1 MRSVDLDLSSFATDV
16 VPGSRGFPSQAAL
29 RALKFVVFD
38 VDGVLTDGRIILND
52 RGEQSKFFNVRDGA
66 GITLLQN
73 GGIQAGILTGRQ
85 STVVDVRAKEL
96 KIPNERVR
104 QGAKVKLPVFQTW
117 LAELKFEPHEVA
129 FVGDDLIDLPVLQAV
144 GVACCPADSYA
155 EVTRVS
161 HIISTKPGG
170 HGAVRTICEFLLKA
184 RGDGS
189 WERGVDIYLGR
200 A

>member
-1 MRSVDLDLSSFATDV
+1 MDSGSFATDV
-16 VPGSRGFPSQAAL
+16 LPGPRGFPSQAAL
-29 RALKFVVFD
+29 RALKLVVFD

-66 GITLLQN
+66 GISLLQS
-73 GGIQAGILTGRQ
+73 GGIMAGILTGRQ

-96 KIPNERVR
+96 KIPSERVK
-104 QGAKVKLPVFQTW
+104 QGAKVKLPVFQSW
-117 LAELKFEPHEVA
+117 LKELKLEPHEVA

-144 GVACCPADSYA
+144 GVACCPADAYSD
-155 EVTRVS
+155 VTRVS
-161 HIISTKPGG
+161 QVVSTRQGG
-170 HGAVRTICEFLLKA
+170 HGAVRSICEFLLKA